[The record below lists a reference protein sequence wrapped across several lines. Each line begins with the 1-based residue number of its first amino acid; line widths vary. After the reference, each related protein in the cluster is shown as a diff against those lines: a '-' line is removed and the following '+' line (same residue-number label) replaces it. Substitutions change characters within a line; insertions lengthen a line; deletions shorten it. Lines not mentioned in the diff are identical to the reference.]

1 MKHVKASLK
10 YLFTAL
16 LIACSSAAVQAVP
29 MVSLSPSTSYG
40 LVGDTMYVDLL
51 WSGDS
56 GDYLGAWDVDISY
69 DSTVVSYSG
78 ASFHTGVDS
87 WGCIICGDGSVSGT
101 IDLYESSLDSV
112 ANLIA
117 NQDGLGNAF
126 TLATLE
132 FQALAD
138 GFSGLVFG
146 ASIFGDEIGNAI
158 TPKLVN
164 GGICIGD
171 DLCATPVPEPGSLL
185 LMLLGGLGLVS
196 RRIIHRSW
204 SQRRQ
209 MVRH

>member
-1 MKHVKASLK
+1 MKRVKASLK
-10 YLFTAL
+10 YLFAIL
-16 LIACSSAAVQAVP
+16 IIACSSASQAMPV
-29 MVSLSPSTSYG
+29 VSLSPSTSYG

-69 DSTVVSYSG
+69 DSTVVSYAGS
-78 ASFHTGVDS
+78 SFHTGVDS

-112 ANLIA
+112 ADLTA

-138 GFSGLVFG
+138 GFSGLLFG
-146 ASIFGDEIGNAI
+146 ASIFGDEYGSAI
-158 TPKLVN
+158 TPELID
-164 GGICIGD
+164 GGICVGEGKCVIS
-171 DLCATPVPEPGSLL
+171 VPEPSSLL
-185 LMLLGGLGLVS
+185 LMLLGSLGLTC
-196 RRIIHRSW
+196 RRIIFR
-204 SQRRQ
+204 
-209 MVRH
+209 